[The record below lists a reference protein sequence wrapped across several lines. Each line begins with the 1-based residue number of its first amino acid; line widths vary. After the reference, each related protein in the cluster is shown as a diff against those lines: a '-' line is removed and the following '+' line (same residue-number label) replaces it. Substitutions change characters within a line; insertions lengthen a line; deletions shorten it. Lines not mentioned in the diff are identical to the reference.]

1 MEQKRQ
7 DYGTASAFMMQLH
20 SAVEAG
26 SYETEKMAAGNHHG
40 ELTDHAAAEV
50 AKAHHGSS
58 TYKLD
63 EEEPNGIYLR
73 RADSRAVDQQW
84 RVERDGME
92 HPPADKAQ
100 VGVISGTV

>member
-1 MEQKRQ
+1 MAAFMEQKRQ

-26 SYETEKMAAGNHHG
+26 PYETEKMAAGNHHG

-63 EEEPNGIYLR
+63 EWDLIVFH
-73 RADSRAVDQQW
+73 SRP
-84 RVERDGME
+84 R
-92 HPPADKAQ
+92 
-100 VGVISGTV
+100 S